1 MYLHHGFY
9 RLINTFIQCK
19 IVDKKSL
26 IRTLDTVD
34 ESPVNGFQCMRLAGA
49 SDPRIIWLKDTLL
62 QSDAPFE
69 FQSEADGLPA
79 TVIDVIYF
87 NFTS

>member
-1 MYLHHGFY
+1 
-9 RLINTFIQCK
+9 
-19 IVDKKSL
+19 
-26 IRTLDTVD
+26 
-34 ESPVNGFQCMRLAGA
+34 MRLAGA

-87 NFTS
+87 IFTS